1 MLRVNT
7 WLALAIVLVAQ
18 TGVLGQIVVSRM
30 RHLENGREIVLKAQP
45 VDPRSLF
52 RGDYVILGYGIFR
65 VPRVEGEA
73 VENGDVRY
81 VTIQQAGDE
90 WNVVAAGKTYPAT
103 VAPGQAVIRGEVVN
117 TWPGDTSVTLEMHY
131 GIESYF
137 VPEGQGLELEQKV
150 RTGDLKVIVA
160 LDADGKAAIKGLV
173 LDGTVRYDE
182 PLL

>member
-7 WLALAIVLVAQ
+7 WIALAIVLVAQ

-30 RHLENGREIVLKAQP
+30 LHLKNGKEIVLKAVP

-52 RGDYVILGYGIFR
+52 RGDYVILSYGITR
-65 VPRVEGEA
+65 IPRAEGEA
-73 VENGDVRY
+73 VENGDARY

-90 WNVVAAGKTYPAT
+90 WTVVAASKAYPQT
-103 VAPGQAVIRGEVVN
+103 VTPGQAVIRGAVVN
-117 TWPGDTSVTLEMHY
+117 TWPGDTSATLEMHY

-137 VPEGQGLELEQKV
+137 VPEGAGLELEQKV

-160 LDADGKAAIKGLV
+160 LDSDGKAAIKGLV

-182 PLL
+182 PLI

>member
-7 WLALAIVLVAQ
+7 RIALAIVLLTQ

-30 RHLENGREIVLKAQP
+30 LHLKNGREIVLKTVP

-52 RGDYVILGYGIFR
+52 RGDYVILSYGITR
-65 VPRVEGEA
+65 IPRADGEE

-90 WNVVAAGKTYPAT
+90 WTVVAAGKTYPQT
-103 VAPGQAVIRGEVVN
+103 LAPGQAVIRGEIVN

-137 VPEGQGLELEQKV
+137 IPEGTGLELEQKV
-150 RTGDLKVIVA
+150 RTGDLKAIVA
-160 LDADGKAAIKGLV
+160 LDDDGKAAIKGLV
-173 LDGTVRYDE
+173 LDGTVRYEE
-182 PLL
+182 PLI

>member
-7 WLALAIVLVAQ
+7 WIALAIVLLTQ

-30 RHLENGREIVLKAQP
+30 LHLKNGREIVLKTVP

-52 RGDYVILGYGIFR
+52 RGDYVILSYGIVR
-65 VPRVEGEA
+65 VARPDGETIA
-73 VENGDVRY
+73 NGDVRY
-81 VTIQQAGDE
+81 VTIAQAGDD
-90 WNVVAAGKTYPAT
+90 WNVITSSKTYPQAL
-103 VAPGQAVIRGEVVN
+103 APGQAVIRGEVVN

-137 VPEGQGLELEQKV
+137 VPEGAGLELESKV
-150 RTGDLKVIVA
+150 RTGDLKAIVA
-160 LDADGKAAIKGLV
+160 LDDDGKAAIKGLV

-182 PLL
+182 PMF